1 MEIMFFD
8 FIDVYLYVWEDVFLK
23 VVLRYFSEFFSVVV
37 IMFNFSKFL
46 IDILIIFEYEE
57 EILNYFL
64 NFKFLMSLYFND
76 DLILEEL

>member
-1 MEIMFFD
+1 
-8 FIDVYLYVWEDVFLK
+8 
-23 VVLRYFSEFFSVVV
+23 
-37 IMFNFSKFL
+37 MFNFSKFL

>member
-1 MEIMFFD
+1 
-8 FIDVYLYVWEDVFLK
+8 
-23 VVLRYFSEFFSVVV
+23 
-37 IMFNFSKFL
+37 MFNFSKFL

-57 EILNYFL
+57 EILNYSL

>member
-1 MEIMFFD
+1 M
-8 FIDVYLYVWEDVFLK
+8 
-23 VVLRYFSEFFSVVV
+23 VLGYFSEFFSVVV

-64 NFKFLMSLYFND
+64 NFKLLMSLYFND
-76 DLILEEL
+76 GLILEEL